1 MESHGINNI
10 MMFIFEIH
18 LIDPP
23 KSVSVSISAS
33 GEIKEGDSVTLN
45 CSSDSNPPAL
55 YFSWF
60 KGETFLKS
68 GDTYSITNI
77 KSEASGN
84 FYCSATNEHGSNVSA
99 AVTVNVMCKFIF
111 ISGQIWLIIFLI
123 IFLNV
128 CHFTLLS
135 FQILQRVSRCPSV
148 RLLK

>member
-1 MESHGINNI
+1 MY
-10 MMFIFEIH
+10 
-18 LIDPP
+18 
-23 KSVSVSISAS
+23 ISAS

-45 CSSDSNPPAL
+45 CNSDSVPSAEIRW
-55 YFSWF
+55 Y

-111 ISGQIWLIIFLI
+111 IFGQIWLIISKMICLT
-123 IFLNV
+123 V